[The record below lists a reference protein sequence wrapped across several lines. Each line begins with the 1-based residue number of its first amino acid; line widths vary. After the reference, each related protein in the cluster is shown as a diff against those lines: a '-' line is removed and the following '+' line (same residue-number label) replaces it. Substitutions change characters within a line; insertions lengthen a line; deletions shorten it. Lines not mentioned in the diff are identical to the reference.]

1 MGATPKASDLVTPYM
16 KEAVKT
22 YSAFDG
28 SSRLEYHYT
37 AHIDAEEGDQCM
49 VTQYAY
55 DGVSTR
61 VQKTKEGLATW
72 QAAWDI

>member
-1 MGATPKASDLVTPYM
+1 MGLVGIASDLVLPYM

-28 SSRLEYHYT
+28 SSRLEFHYT
-37 AHIDAEEGDQCM
+37 ASIDAQQGDRCM
-49 VTQYAY
+49 VTQYTY